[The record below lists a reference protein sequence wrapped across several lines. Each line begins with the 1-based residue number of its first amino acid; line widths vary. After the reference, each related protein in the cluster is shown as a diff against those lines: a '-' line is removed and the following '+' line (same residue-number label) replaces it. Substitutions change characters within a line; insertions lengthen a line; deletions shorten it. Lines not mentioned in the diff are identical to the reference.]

1 MRRFSS
7 RDRASAALPFAL
19 LLAVS
24 ASACGHHPED
34 DEAPPAAKATV
45 VSAASASAVVPAAA
59 PRPAP
64 RDSSETWNAAQIDW
78 LSYDD
83 GVRRATQQNKPIVLV
98 VYTTWCPHC
107 RNFSHVF
114 DDPRVVARARDFVMV
129 RIDSDAQPDVAGKY
143 ARDGGYIPRTYFLAP
158 DGTANTAIHTSNPRY
173 QYFYDEHDPSP
184 LLASMDA
191 ELGSRRR

>member
-1 MRRFSS
+1 MRRFSP
-7 RDRASAALPFAL
+7 RDRASAALPLAL
-19 LLAVS
+19 LLVAS

-34 DEAPPAAKATV
+34 DASPPAAKTTGAV
-45 VSAASASAVVPAAA
+45 ASASAVAPAAA
-59 PRPAP
+59 PRPAA
-64 RDSSETWNAAQIDW
+64 RGSGETWNAAQIDW

-83 GVRRATQQNKPIVLV
+83 GVRRAAQEKKPILLV

-114 DDPRVVARARDFVMV
+114 DDPRVVAHAQDFVMV
-129 RIDSDAQPDVAGKY
+129 RVDSDAEPDVAGKY
-143 ARDGGYIPRTYFLAP
+143 ARDGGYIPRTYFLGP

-173 QYFYDEHDPSP
+173 QYFYDERDPSP

-191 ELGSRRR
+191 ELGARRR

>member
-1 MRRFSS
+1 M
-7 RDRASAALPFAL
+7 
-19 LLAVS
+19 
-24 ASACGHHPED
+24 
-34 DEAPPAAKATV
+34 
-45 VSAASASAVVPAAA
+45 
-59 PRPAP
+59 
-64 RDSSETWNAAQIDW
+64 
-78 LSYDD
+78 
-83 GVRRATQQNKPIVLV
+83 RRATQQNKPILLV

-114 DDPRVVARARDFVMV
+114 DDARVVAHARDFVMV

-158 DGTANTAIHTSNPRY
+158 DGTANTAVHTSNPRY